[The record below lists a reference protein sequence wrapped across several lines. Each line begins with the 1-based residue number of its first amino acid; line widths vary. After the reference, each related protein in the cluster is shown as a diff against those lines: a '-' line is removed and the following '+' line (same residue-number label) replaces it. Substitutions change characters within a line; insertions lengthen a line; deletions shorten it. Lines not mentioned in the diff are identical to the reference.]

1 LEIDEKDGGSGLG
14 LEAWRLRREDCGEGG
29 GSTVQLRRTGGGLT
43 GRPRMVWR
51 RRTGFRALD
60 QRCVVAAAECGEG
73 GGCPVQL
80 RRTGAGLTG
89 QRRTG
94 AGADWGGGGL
104 RWLCN
109 WRRTGG
115 VGRAREVG
123 WAPRS
128 QRRDTR
134 PERRQSHGCG
144 EANAVLRTIFFSSS
158 HFLAV
163 ETTSHL
169 SRGMSGYISTTTWLY

>member
-1 LEIDEKDGGSGLG
+1 VRAADPRCSCGGRGEASRGGRAWCGGGGLDLGHRINGASLRRRSVVRAADARCSCGGRGQASRGGGGLG
-14 LEAWRLRREDCGEGG
+14 QGRTGAAVDCGGFA
-29 GSTVQLRRTGGGLT
+29 TGGGL
-43 GRPRMVWR
+43 
-51 RRTGFRALD
+51 
-60 QRCVVAAAECGEG
+60 GE
-73 GGCPVQL
+73 
-80 RRTGAGLTG
+80 
-89 QRRTG
+89 
-94 AGADWGGGGL
+94 
-104 RWLCN
+104 
-109 WRRTGG
+109 